1 MRLTELRHALIAS
14 GCNKADQVIA
24 LITACNERGTVNG
37 PKIVSAVS
45 DLGYDKRYVAIH
57 LSKMQG
63 AVLSGIT
70 GTALLKAT
78 IKCTARL
85 RSPGFTW

>member
-1 MRLTELRHALIAS
+1 MRLIELRHALIAS

-45 DLGYDKRYVAIH
+45 DLGYDKRYVATH
-57 LSKMQG
+57 LSTNAG
-63 AVLSGIT
+63 SSAERHHWYR
-70 GTALLKAT
+70 TAEGHYQMH
-78 IKCTARL
+78 
-85 RSPGFTW
+85 S